1 MPYIFAENVGDQ
13 NATAGASSVPV
24 SAGGKN
30 RRPNVEKGI
39 CTLFIILPF
48 ICTRDHSPKFH
59 VLLFLQYEH
68 LIN

>member
-1 MPYIFAENVGDQ
+1 MPYIFAENVGDK
-13 NATAGASSVPV
+13 NATAGAPSVPV

-39 CTLFIILPF
+39 CTLFIIFPF
-48 ICTRDHSPKFH
+48 ICIHDDSPKFH
-59 VLLFLQYEH
+59 VQHFLHYEH